1 VICEV
6 DVLPEVELVSEPK
19 SYGRRLIKGSV
30 IVFTSFI
37 GAEIVGMFL
46 RIFLS
51 RSLSV
56 EEYGLF
62 YATFSLISFFA
73 IFRDLGLGSAL
84 VKYISEFAVHKKFAD
99 IKSSITTVLIVLTA
113 LGFVVSAVLFIFSH
127 QIALAFFGKN
137 NSQQAVSSLMI
148 LSAWFFVMVFYTL
161 MQQAFQGFQNML
173 AYSSINFF
181 NILAVLLLAVLFV
194 SIFRIGVGGVA
205 LAYLIA
211 AVVIGILSMIF
222 FIRGYPQVFREKASV
237 SKPLLKKLFVFA
249 LPLFLAG
256 LGGLIISYTD
266 TIFITLFRTLPEVGF
281 FQAAQPTAKILW
293 YLPSTLTV
301 VLYPMISEL
310 WAKREK
316 KLLGGALRFL
326 TKFSFILIIP
336 FAFILIAFPE
346 VVINLLF
353 GSKYLAAATALQI
366 LSVAAIIYA
375 PYEILVYAV
384 AGIGKPS
391 IITKVVLS
399 MAFFNL
405 VGNLALIPR
414 YGIEGAAV
422 ATLMSFTIGLT
433 LMFYY
438 TRKFI
443 RYTIPSSPLLK
454 TAVGGVLTLLLIF
467 GLKFV
472 LVLPTWPKAFAV
484 MIPSLLFYAVW
495 ILVSKAITRDDLKLI
510 ARIVPMPGW
519 LVKIAEKLVG
529 G

>member
-1 VICEV
+1 M
-6 DVLPEVELVSEPK
+6 SEPK
-19 SYGRRLIKGSV
+19 SYGRRLVKGSI

-51 RSLSV
+51 RSL
-56 EEYGLF
+56 EPGEYGLF

-73 IFRDLGLGSAL
+73 LFRDLGLGAAL

-99 IKSSITTVLIVLTA
+99 IKSSITTVLLVLTA
-113 LGFVVSAVLFIFSH
+113 FGFVVSAVLFIFSH

-137 NSQQAVSSLMI
+137 RLYYQQAVSSLMI
-148 LSAWFFVMVFYTL
+148 LSAWFFVMVFYNL

-194 SIFRIGVGGVA
+194 SIFGIGVGGVA

-249 LPLFLAG
+249 LPLFLGG

-316 KLLGGALRFL
+316 KLLGGVLRFL

-353 GSKYLAAATALQI
+353 GPKYLEAATALQI

-375 PYEILVYAV
+375 PYEILAYAV

-399 MAFFNL
+399 IAFFNL

-414 YGIEGAAV
+414 YGINGAAT
-422 ATLMSFTIGLT
+422 ATLISFTIGLT

-443 RYTIPSSPLLK
+443 RYTIPYSPLLK

-484 MIPSLLFYAVW
+484 MIPSLLFYGIW
-495 ILVSKAITRDDLKLI
+495 ILATKTITRDELVLI
-510 ARIVPMPGW
+510 RKIVPMPEW
-519 LVKIAEKLVG
+519 LVKTMKRIIR
-529 G
+529 